1 MQLFYTDAINGNSAV
16 LSEDETRHCVVLRK
30 TAGDEIMICNGKGHL
45 FRSLITGMS
54 GKQIQ
59 LQILETMSMQPL
71 RNYHLH
77 LYIAPTKQNERMEWM
92 LEKAI
97 EAGLDEITFIECAH
111 SEKSRINMGR
121 LHKIAVSAMK
131 QSGQLQLPIINPL
144 TPLGELTLN
153 GVVLLAHCREDSGKL
168 SFNDAVSKHSASESF
183 SVLIGPEGDFSESE
197 VQMLKSKGAIAIAL
211 GNSRLRTETAGLY
224 CAIALNALH

>member
-1 MQLFYTDAINGNSAV
+1 MQLFYTDSINGNIAV
-16 LSEDETRHCVVLRK
+16 LSEEETRHCVVLRK
-30 TAGDEIMICNGKGHL
+30 TSGDEIMICNGKGYL
-45 FRSLITGMS
+45 FRSLITGIS

-59 LQILETMSMQPL
+59 LQILETVSRPPL

-97 EAGLDEITFIECAH
+97 EAGLDEITFIDCAH

-131 QSGQLQLPIINPL
+131 QSGNLHLPLIHPL
-144 TPLGELTLN
+144 TPIRELTFN
-153 GVVLLAHCREDSGKL
+153 GNVLIAHCRADSEKMYL
-168 SFNDAVSKHSASESF
+168 KDAVKGCSASDRF